1 MHFRCVITMLI
12 CCVVVGLDWAEPM
25 RYLSLHVTCS
35 CIFHEYVPLILNIL
49 IYLMLFGAFLHLSLS
64 LSLLLAL
71 VCSMAPKRKSTLPRT
86 LFVLGHPLL
95 LLTLLF
101 LTYGFMMI
109 KLGRTFQR
117 TFLDEAFI
125 RNAKSFYRTFP
136 ILTFPLSSIVGVG
149 SYCVASQSLVPP
161 YLILSLTFKVHSS

>member
-1 MHFRCVITMLI
+1 
-12 CCVVVGLDWAEPM
+12 M

-109 KLGRTFQR
+109 KLRRTFQR

-125 RNAKSFYRTFP
+125 RNAKSFYWIFP
-136 ILTFPLSSIVGVG
+136 ILIFPLSSTVEVGG
-149 SYCVASQSLVPP
+149 HCVTS
-161 YLILSLTFKVHSS
+161 